1 MAEINCDIC
10 LTDETLTFVNIANTT
25 TTSKKF
31 KIEAIGHNRIYA
43 CLDSDP
49 SATFVNN
56 VYSTCLAERESCVA
70 EVKTLTLKK
79 PTADL
84 REHTFV
90 IKYLIESFGFTETL
104 TETLVY
110 SGDYSDPTSTTYN
123 VDYAETVC
131 DKIRSRFKQYSN
143 ITFENSQPE
152 NVISPINNCIDNR
165 GDVQFELR
173 LNGLNTSINTI
184 DLIMTEDRGATLIKV
199 STPANSDKNAALNS
213 LASQLV
219 AHGYTSV
226 APANNARITL
236 KKSDVRSLCVIT
248 SGYTS
253 HSFSVNGADWG
264 YGSNFSVEGV
274 YRDNVAVRPMSCTL
288 GLKDPYRNFENYL
301 ITFKGY
307 PLIGPSPINYT
318 KVTILP
324 VDSEDLEENQLDF
337 LTTLTDLDSFSFETC
352 ETNIRVPV

>member
-31 KIEAIGHNRIYA
+31 KIEAIGHDRIYA

-56 VYSTCLAERESCVA
+56 VYSTCLAGRYPWVA

-90 IKYLIESFGFTETL
+90 IKYLIESSGFTETL
-104 TETLVY
+104 TDTLVY
-110 SGDYSDPTSTTYN
+110 SVDYGDPTSTLYL

-131 DKIRSRFKQYSN
+131 RNISNRFKQYSN
-143 ITFENSQPE
+143 ITYINSQPE
-152 NVISPINNCIDNR
+152 NGITPVNNCIDNR

-173 LNGLNTSINTI
+173 LNGFDTSTNPI
-184 DLIMTEDRGATLIKV
+184 DLIITEDGGFTLIKV
-199 STPANSDKNAALNS
+199 STPGTSDKNAALNN

-219 AHGYTSV
+219 AYGYTSV
-226 APANNARITL
+226 APANNAKITL
-236 KKSDVRSLCVIT
+236 KRSDVRSLCVIT
-248 SGYTS
+248 SGYTG
-253 HSFSVNGADWG
+253 HSFSVNSEDWD
-264 YGSNFSVEGV
+264 YDSNIAVDGV
-274 YRDNVAVRPMSCTL
+274 YRNNVAVRPMSCTL
-288 GLKDPYRNFENYL
+288 GLKDPYRNFENYTL
-301 ITFKGY
+301 TFKGY
-307 PLIGPSPINYT
+307 PLTGGGLINYT

-352 ETNIRVPV
+352 YLNIPPLG

>member
-1 MAEINCDIC
+1 MAETNCDIC
-10 LTDETLTFVNIANTT
+10 LTDETLTFINIANTT

-31 KIEAIGHNRIYA
+31 KIEAIGHDRIYA

-56 VYSTCLAERESCVA
+56 VYSTCLAERAPCVA

-79 PTADL
+79 PTVDL
-84 REHTFV
+84 KQHSLV
-90 IKYLIESFGFTETL
+90 IKYLIESSGFTETI
-104 TETLVY
+104 TDTLVSSY
-110 SGDYSDPTSTTYN
+110 DYRDPTSAGYD

-131 DKIRSRFKQYSN
+131 DNIRSKFEQYSN

-152 NVISPINNCIDNR
+152 NVISPFNNCIDNR
-165 GDVQFELR
+165 GNVQFKLKLR
-173 LNGLNTSINTI
+173 GLNTSINTI
-184 DLIMTEDRGATLIKV
+184 DLIMTEDGGATLIKV
-199 STPANSDKNAALNS
+199 STPANADKNAALNS

-226 APANNARITL
+226 APANNEKITL
-236 KKSDVRSLCVIT
+236 KKSDVRSLYVIT

-253 HSFSVNGADWG
+253 HSFSVDGADWDY
-264 YGSNFSVEGV
+264 YGNLNVEGV
-274 YRDNVAVRPMSCTL
+274 YRENVAVRPMSCTL
-288 GLKDPYRNFENYL
+288 GLKDPYRNFENYTL
-301 ITFKGY
+301 TFEGY
-307 PLIGPSPINYT
+307 LLTGEDPINYT

-337 LTTLTDLDSFSFETC
+337 LTTLTDLDSFYFETC
-352 ETNIRVPV
+352 GINISSPA